1 MPREPMDKVCPPFGC
16 LITKMAN
23 LVELQK
29 ISHRLWH
36 TRLIWSHFSKSTVLL
51 LEVVFQMSLRHWP
64 SILSIQISYFWIW
77 VGSLLFVVLDMNKN
91 ELTLVC
97 DHQLQVHDPGN
108 GFSFNWARPFEEPV
122 WMLTLP
128 CLPLLFRPNISR
140 HARYMITCYKTYIC
154 QHYVIYAFYY
164 VILDGWWSVLL
175 DRYERIHNW
184 FLSVSDFLEV
194 IMCYAISPYLNPNA
208 WFLF

>member
-1 MPREPMDKVCPPFGC
+1 MTHKIDMEPLFKVHSF
-16 LITKMAN
+16 ITWGGFPDEFTPLAFHSINPN
-23 LVELQK
+23 LLF
-29 ISHRLWH
+29 LN
-36 TRLIWSHFSKSTVLL
+36 
-51 LEVVFQMSLRHWP
+51 MSRK
-64 SILSIQISYFWIW
+64 
-77 VGSLLFVVLDMNKN
+77 FVVLDMNKD

-194 IMCYAISPYLNPNA
+194 IMCYAISPYLNPNV
-208 WFLF
+208 WFLFYYKKD